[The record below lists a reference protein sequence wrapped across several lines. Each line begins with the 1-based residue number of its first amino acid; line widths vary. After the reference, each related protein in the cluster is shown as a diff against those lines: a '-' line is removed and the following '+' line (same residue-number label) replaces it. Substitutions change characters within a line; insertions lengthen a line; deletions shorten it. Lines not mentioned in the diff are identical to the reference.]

1 MFRRITKL
9 TAAGALA
16 AGLAAVPAGAAFA
29 QTSYVDTSLQASG
42 FTGAAQTTTC
52 SAPAAA
58 TVAGGSTATLTF
70 TAAGSTDTFS
80 GVTFTDGTGGT
91 ATESLN
97 SAAKVITVKGT
108 SGSTSSPD
116 TLTFKIT
123 NSGGCVSVETASITE
138 AKGDLTQSH
147 VLDTVA
153 LTGSTSFA
161 VDDGSTGGILF
172 DAAGTSA
179 VTGFTVSNLPAGLS
193 GSVGLGE
200 LLPGTAAPGTY
211 NSVAVSVTDSGGAV
225 AKGTFNLLVNATAS
239 AALGDNVNPFGNGW
253 GVYQQHTAWDTTI
266 IGWPA
271 TQTDPG
277 SLFLREAGTVSG
289 AFRFEYAPTGAGS
302 GMCVS
307 NPDGGYI
314 GDPGGPTGLVL
325 RNCNSSAYQQFKPGP
340 DSELISVANGQLVNP
355 HGTGWQL
362 NTGTSRVSWGGS
374 AWTWK
379 AYSSLPG

>member
-1 MFRRITKL
+1 MFRRTARL
-9 TAAGALA
+9 TAAAALA
-16 AGLAAVPAGAAFA
+16 AAVAAVPAGAAFA

-42 FTGAAQTTTC
+42 FTGAAQQTSC

-58 TVAGGSTATLTF
+58 TVAGSGTQTLTY
-70 TAAGSTDTFS
+70 TAVGSSVTFS
-80 GVTFTDGTGGT
+80 GISFTNGTGGT
-91 ATESLN
+91 ATESVNAASTVITIKGLSGTTSSSDTLKFKISN
-97 SAAKVITVKGT
+97 SA
-108 SGSTSSPD
+108 
-116 TLTFKIT
+116 
-123 NSGGCVSVETASITE
+123 GCVSAETASITE
-138 AKGDLTQSH
+138 AKGDLTEAHS
-147 VLDTVA
+147 LDTVA
-153 LTGSTSFA
+153 LASAFA

-172 DAAGTSA
+172 NAAGSSA
-179 VTGFTVSNLPAGLS
+179 VTAFTVSNLPAGLN

-200 LLPGTAAPGTY
+200 LLPGTAAPAIY
-211 NSVAVSVTDSGGAV
+211 NSVALSVTDSGGAV

-239 AALGDNVNPFGNGW
+239 GALGDNVNPFGNGW

-289 AFRFEYAPTGAGS
+289 AYRYEYAPRGSGS

-307 NPDGGYI
+307 NPDGGYR

-325 RNCNSSAYQQFKPGP
+325 RNCNSSVYQQFKPGP
-340 DSELISVANGQLVNP
+340 DNEAISVANGQLVNP

-374 AWTWK
+374 AWTWTN
-379 AYSSLPG
+379 YDNLPG